1 MKDQILKIAKVKDE
15 KSFYKKFPTEE
26 AFMAKH
32 GKQLKKAA
40 MGSKMVQTQLK
51 QLTDFGNPPIAQNG
65 SVVNHNTG
73 MFQMPMNGK
82 SVSQFDT
89 MSAGY
94 GSSAPPEGFGGG
106 KSAGGFD
113 SAAAG
118 MAGIQGIGQ
127 IIGGINAIGEQR
139 KSQKRAERA
148 NKISGLTAQ
157 AASTKDVQ
165 KNKYIRPEDMLIQ
178 PGQMGSPTGVDTNYL
193 AANGAEIQNT
203 YAPNTLYTDLGYEP
217 LNDSNPKQYRH
228 GGNLP
233 TAEFGEYF
241 QDSGEAQIGS
251 AVGGA
256 IAAGFGLPPE
266 LGQLVGKVGGNLF
279 GGVKNARKLQAQK
292 DQTAL
297 NQNQAAWSSTLQS
310 GQFNKFMEDGGWVS
324 NDWQPQVITTFGE
337 HKVKDLLKPP
347 YDADMLRAGGHLK
360 EYTPPSARALQTYEY
375 GGQMAMGGEL
385 QVGEGGYAE
394 PISYNPYMPG
404 TGETVMFRG
413 RSHDDGGIPIQY
425 GQNGVEVEG
434 GEPMFQMEEGGQ
446 VNNTS
451 GVVAGNMK
459 IDKFA
464 AEHIEDPKANGK
476 KYKHYIADLSK
487 VENKQNK
494 IIDKSTQLAIESDAN
509 SPFDQLSLNSSQANI
524 MGANMKL
531 KETAMKKMNAAA
543 VQNAILDTAKELGV
557 KSDRL
562 AEGKIEKE
570 KDPRMMA
577 KNGTNMKIAEGG
589 FDISKMKN
597 STDKG
602 NVTKT
607 SSNGKK
613 KYISNGKKKY
623 IEQLYNSSPIVKY
636 ATDYNLP
643 SGFTPGVSALPAG
656 MGGLKNNFAQA
667 LEQVYPLKNNQS
679 SIDIPFQPG
688 YVSPAKVS
696 AVNPTEALS
705 TDQIDTG
712 KGKFDWKGLGEMALS
727 NIAPFLRPTNQ
738 EDLDPSQLY
747 PEYLSLATNQLEP
760 VKAQTFEPT
769 LLSPYDISL
778 QDQLNEVDS
787 QVRAATRQLGSNPAA
802 AAQIFASAEQAKNR
816 IRGEQFRMNQANK
829 SQIYNQNTEKMNQAK
844 LQNLQILDT
853 QAVRQA
859 QAKSNTKEQALEA
872 IKSIAAK
879 TAQNK
884 LQNRELG
891 IYENMYNYRFGP
903 KGQAYNVNAPAQF
916 NIPEGVGIDNLSDTD
931 KSRIKDYYEKIVSR
945 DKTGSVTGSKEKTS
959 SSKTSRNGSIVKS
972 LKTL

>member
-1 MKDQILKIAKVKDE
+1 MKDQFLKIAKVKDE

-40 MGSKMVQTQLK
+40 MGEKMVQTQLK
-51 QLTDFGNPPIAQNG
+51 QLTDFGNPPIAQMGGNWASAGVPGLSTATFDKSTGLVNNASG
-65 SVVNHNTG
+65 SVS
-73 MFQMPMNGK
+73 K
-82 SVSQFDT
+82 SDT
-89 MSAGY
+89 AALGFAND
-94 GSSAPPEGFGGG
+94 AP
-106 KSAGGFD
+106 STGGFD
-113 SAAAG
+113 AGAAG
-118 MAGIQGIGQ
+118 MAGLAGIGK

-139 KSQKRAERA
+139 KAQKRAERT

-157 AASTKDVQ
+157 AASTRDVQ

-228 GGNLP
+228 GGNLQK
-233 TAEFGEYF
+233 AEFGEYF

-256 IAAGFGLPPE
+256 VAAGFGLPPE
-266 LGQLVGKVGGNLF
+266 LGELVGKIGGNLL
-279 GGVKNARKLQAQK
+279 GGAKNARKLQAQK

-324 NDWQPQVITTFGE
+324 NDWQPQVIATFGE

-347 YDADMLRAGGHLK
+347 HDADMLRAGGHLK

-464 AEHIEDPKANGK
+464 AEHIEDPKAKGK

-487 VENKQNK
+487 VENKQNN

-562 AEGKIEKE
+562 AEGKFEKE

-577 KNGTNMKIAEGG
+577 KDGKTLKKAQGGTKMGKYEEAMNDLQNYSTEELAPSNLSRMDLNGNY
-589 FDISKMKN
+589 FDQS
-597 STDKG
+597 G
-602 NVTKT
+602 NLVD
-607 SSNGKK
+607 
-613 KYISNGKKKY
+613 
-623 IEQLYNSSPIVKY
+623 Q
-636 ATDYNLP
+636 
-643 SGFTPGVSALPAG
+643 SGALPGA
-656 MGGLKNNFAQA
+656 
-667 LEQVYPLKNNQS
+667 PSS
-679 SIDIPFQPG
+679 SITPSFG
-688 YVSPAKVS
+688 SKLWGATK
-696 AVNPTEALS
+696 AAGNFL
-705 TDQIDTG
+705 G
-712 KGKFDWKGLGEMALS
+712 KGVDKYGPTVMSEV
-727 NIAPFLRPTNQ
+727 APFLRPTNQ
-738 EDLDPSQLY
+738 EGLDPSQLY

-778 QDQLNEVDS
+778 QDQLSEVDS

-829 SQIYNQNTEKMNQAK
+829 SQIYNQNAEKMNQAK

-891 IYENMYNYRFGP
+891 IYENMYNYRFGS

-916 NIPEGVGIDNLSDTD
+916 NIPGIGNVDATD
-931 KSRIKDYYEKIVSR
+931 EQKAKIKDYWEKVVSR

-959 SSKTSRNGSIVKS
+959 SSKTSGNGSIVKS